1 MSAVITL
8 VCIMALLEA
17 LEIRWQKG
25 ETFKEIILSNYE
37 IYRLNMFIYFLRH
50 PTLWFTL
57 FLSIE
62 LGIYN
67 WLMLSIIGMKFF
79 DIVMKLNLITKV
91 NKSGASYLDNE
102 DYMNISVSKN
112 MKLVG
117 VVLYPIALLVAMVY
131 I

>member
-1 MSAVITL
+1 
-8 VCIMALLEA
+8 
-17 LEIRWQKG
+17 
-25 ETFKEIILSNYE
+25 
-37 IYRLNMFIYFLRH
+37 
-50 PTLWFTL
+50 
-57 FLSIE
+57 
-62 LGIYN
+62 
-67 WLMLSIIGMKFF
+67 MLSIIGMKFF